1 MKRSFTLIE
10 LLVVI
15 AIIAILAAMLLP
27 ALSKAR
33 EKARDA
39 SCRNNLKQLGL
50 TLVLYADDHD
60 GYLPFA
66 KRTEQTYEVSSFADF
81 FYYGYLTVSRTFLCP
96 STMTWQ
102 YAGSIVRKARVANY
116 PANPWEFNWTTYGL
130 NSGIGSNWI
139 ASGSIKDSAPTLK
152 MSNGTHP
159 STTLAYGETRCP
171 DVTDKFRGDAYVTS
185 SRGQLWNNHNGNCNV
200 AWLAGHVTS
209 EKNAAVRLQSFKT
222 SNPNKAK
229 REGFAYLNP
238 FYKGAMP

>member
-1 MKRSFTLIE
+1 MKKLFTIIE

-15 AIIAILAAMLLP
+15 AIISVLAAMLLP

-33 EKARDA
+33 EKARDI

-50 TLVLYADDHD
+50 VLVMYADDHD

-66 KRTEQTYEVSSFADF
+66 KRTDQGVEVSSMADF
-81 FYYGYLTVSRTFLCP
+81 FYYGYLTANRTFLCP
-96 STMTWQ
+96 STMTWE
-102 YAGSIVRKARVANY
+102 YASSILAMKTSATY
-116 PANPWEFNWTTYGL
+116 PYNPWQFNWTTYGL

-139 ASGSIKDSAPTLK
+139 QSGNIKDSAPTLK
-152 MSNGTHP
+152 MSNCTHP

-171 DVTDKFRGDAYVTS
+171 DITAKFRGDAYITS
-185 SRGQLWNNHNGNCNV
+185 SRGQLWNNHNSTCNV
-200 AWLAGHVTS
+200 TWLAGHVTN
-209 EKNAAVRLQSFKT
+209 EKNAASRLQGYYT

-238 FYKGAMP
+238 FYKGTMP